1 MVTKRAVD
9 ATIGRLG
16 IVESISVTNLRD
28 KYPQLFLGGTLKDE
42 RVIVIVIMIVVLPAI
57 SA

>member
-16 IVESISVTNLRD
+16 IVESISVTILRD
-28 KYPQLFLGGTLKDE
+28 KYPQLFLDGTLKDE
-42 RVIVIVIMIVVLPAI
+42 RVIVIVIMMM
-57 SA
+57 S